1 MTFNPSYAEL
11 MGREMQKIRLKE
23 AERERLINTYTLAN
37 PSTAR
42 KIWLLFLD
50 RWQGIW
56 NRKRGQKNY
65 LPISKMEGKSPSL

>member
-1 MTFNPSYAEL
+1 MTFNPSYAEM

-23 AERERLINTYTLAN
+23 AERERLINSFTLAN

-50 RWQGIW
+50 RWGNIW
-56 NRKRGQKNY
+56 NRKRNQRNY
-65 LPISKMEGKSPSL
+65 LPISGMEGKSPSL